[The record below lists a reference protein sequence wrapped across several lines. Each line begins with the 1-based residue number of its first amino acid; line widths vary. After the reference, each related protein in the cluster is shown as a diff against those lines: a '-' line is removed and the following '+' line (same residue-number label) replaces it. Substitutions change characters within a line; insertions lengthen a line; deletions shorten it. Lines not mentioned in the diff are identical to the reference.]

1 MKMDTSIP
9 HLEVYTEGLF
19 CDREV
24 VAVKL
29 IMYNGKSVCGFPE
42 KFTLDF
48 RCTQLQPAPSHQPHK
63 IRMNENICRKM
74 QREMVNALI
83 EAVEDT
89 GLSYEPHYRDI
100 VTGAPVEI
108 QMPVMDG
115 LAHK

>member
-1 MKMDTSIP
+1 
-9 HLEVYTEGLF
+9 
-19 CDREV
+19 
-24 VAVKL
+24 
-29 IMYNGKSVCGFPE
+29 
-42 KFTLDF
+42 
-48 RCTQLQPAPSHQPHK
+48 
-63 IRMNENICRKM
+63 M